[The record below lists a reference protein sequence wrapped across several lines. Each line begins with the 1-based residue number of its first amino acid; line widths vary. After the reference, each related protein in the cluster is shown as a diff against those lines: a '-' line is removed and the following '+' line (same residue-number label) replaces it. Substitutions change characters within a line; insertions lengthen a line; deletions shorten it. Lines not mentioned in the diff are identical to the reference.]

1 MNLTFH
7 KGTAKM
13 VDYECELC
21 LNEDVNHRICSSFSM
36 GIFPIQLLTPKVF
49 QTTYLF
55 DLFITCFYE
64 KRIPKKKRIKQDS
77 FPARRDWLKM
87 FVKFRSKY
95 TSIFT
100 R

>member
-21 LNEDVNHRICSSFSM
+21 LNEAANHRICSSFSM

-64 KRIPKKKRIKQDS
+64 KLIPNFQKSREKKLNKN
-77 FPARRDWLKM
+77 
-87 FVKFRSKY
+87 RSLLVV
-95 TSIFT
+95 IG
-100 R
+100 